1 MLTDLREKSQHFLI
15 YIAFGILIFVFIFF
29 FGPQSEGCQAR
40 QGAEVQRIGWAAT
53 VDGTDVS
60 QQEVE
65 VILRRWLGFTS
76 TDMPAAELT
85 RMRRDALLQIVDQT
99 FLAKRAASAGLAVSD
114 DDINKYIVIKGENP
128 DYGIYAKRDGKFD
141 YPRFNDMVQQHFRT
155 TVDEYRRIVA
165 RELLVRKYVDFLGNQ
180 VQVSEPEVREAFDRA
195 NRKWNLEYLAFDI
208 DTLEG
213 DAAAIALSEA
223 DGLAYADAHGED
235 VKKYFD
241 DHKAQY
247 DRGREVRLR
256 RITVKLASDV
266 KPEDKVAAKTKI
278 DELLTAAKAEGAD
291 FAALAREKS
300 EDTFKDDG
308 GDMGWQS
315 QDNTSPENYTLFS
328 KLEAGQFS
336 DVQESAFG
344 YWFVRAEEVKPA
356 IKKSISEAKTEI
368 GVALATLA
376 KKKDAARAK
385 AVDALAKATAGVSF
399 NEILTPKV
407 EGPAPKT
414 KAKVEPEVA
423 EADEPEAPAV
433 PETGDFSD
441 DRPEYDS
448 VPILGTAPKIVARLS
463 DLSAE
468 KPLIEEVIEQ
478 EERFLI
484 VRLKARSE
492 PAEADWTQKR
502 EEFTSRLRQR
512 RKMAF
517 VGPWEQFVLGSPKNR
532 QMILQLGS
540 SGLLGSLPDVST
552 DPRVQINAEA
562 FPNTDAPA
570 PASAA
575 KKVDG

>member
-114 DDINKYIVIKGENP
+114 DDINKYIVIKGDNP

-165 RELLVRKYVDFLGNQ
+165 RALLVRKYVDFLGNQ

-208 DTLEG
+208 DTPEG

-278 DELLTAAKAEGAD
+278 DELLAAAKAEGAD

-328 KLEAGQFS
+328 KLEAGQLPDAQRFLPPLP
-336 DVQESAFG
+336 SA
-344 YWFVRAEEVKPA
+344 
-356 IKKSISEAKTEI
+356 
-368 GVALATLA
+368 
-376 KKKDAARAK
+376 
-385 AVDALAKATAGVSF
+385 DALAKATAGVSF
-399 NEILTPKV
+399 NEILAPKV
-407 EGPAPKT
+407 EEPAPKA
-414 KAKVEPEVA
+414 KPKVEPEVG
-423 EADEPEAPAV
+423 ETDEPEAPAV

-441 DRPEYDS
+441 ERPEYDS

-540 SGLLGSLPDVST
+540 SGLLGSLPDAST

-575 KKVDG
+575 KKVDGWDTAPGLPTESHPTKAINVGPIEVGGS